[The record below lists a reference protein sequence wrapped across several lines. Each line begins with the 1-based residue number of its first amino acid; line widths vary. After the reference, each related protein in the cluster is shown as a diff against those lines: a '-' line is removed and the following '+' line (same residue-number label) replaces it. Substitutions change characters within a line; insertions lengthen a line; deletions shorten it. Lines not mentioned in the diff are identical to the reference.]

1 MKRRDRAR
9 EWLRKIR
16 ADVQDLL
23 LDSHVFWEVQEI
35 IRANPRLSAARSYFF
50 HWLMA
55 AHIEATVIGIRRQ
68 VKNDRQS
75 VSLRRFLE
83 ELAQYPAIVS
93 RAHHVSL
100 CTNLNANLPASIQ
113 SMARESPFL
122 FPRVPSSRSLATV
135 LVPAAWSMFGGM
147 VRRSRCSSRIFR
159 IVGSR
164 NKETR

>member
-83 ELAQYPAIVS
+83 ELAQYP
-93 RAHHVSL
+93 R
-100 CTNLNANLPASIQ
+100 P
-113 SMARESPFL
+113 
-122 FPRVPSSRSLATV
+122 
-135 LVPAAWSMFGGM
+135 GGM
-147 VRRSRCSSRIFR
+147 VDVRWDGRALTMFFEDIQNRGEAVTKKRGEARSNHLRAASPAFLPRSL
-159 IVGSR
+159 
-164 NKETR
+164 K